1 LLAQLPRR
9 RADVQ
14 TEGAIGVEGGVE
26 RQTILVAEDSRV
38 VRAIL
43 REPLSAHGYRVL
55 EAADGEQA
63 LACCLRDRPDMVLL
77 DVEMPVLDGHQVLA
91 RIKQRPELADV
102 PVVFLTARATTEDV
116 VQGLRLGAHDYLRK
130 PFEASELLARVS
142 AALRVKALQDE
153 LRRRNLELDRMSR
166 TDALTGLYN
175 RRHLEE
181 RLGELVSLARRHGE
195 DLGAALVDLDHFK
208 AVNDTAGHPAGDAVL
223 QVTADRLRN
232 SLRAED
238 VLGRWGGEEFL
249 VLLPRTDAA
258 GARLVAE
265 RMRQALA
272 GQPIPLPDGGEVKVT
287 ASIGVA
293 AGTDDGVAGLVDRA
307 DAALYE
313 AKAAGRDRVV
323 VAPALRVRV

>member
-1 LLAQLPRR
+1 MKGR
-9 RADVQ
+9 
-14 TEGAIGVEGGVE
+14 
-26 RQTILVAEDSRV
+26 TILVAEDSRV

-43 REPLSAHGYRVL
+43 REPLRAHGYRVL

-63 LACCLRDRPDMVLL
+63 LALCVAELPDVVLL

-91 RIKQRPELADV
+91 RIKQQPELADV

-142 AALRVKALQDE
+142 AALRVKSLQDE
-153 LRRRNLELDRMSR
+153 LRRRNLELDQMSR

-181 RLGELVSLARRHGE
+181 RLGEFVSLARRHGE
-195 DLGAALVDLDHFK
+195 DLAAAMIDLDHFK
-208 AVNDTAGHPAGDAVL
+208 RINDTAGHPAGDAVL
-223 QVTADRLRN
+223 QVTAERLRGI
-232 SLRAED
+232 LRAED

-249 VLLPRTDAA
+249 ALLPRTDTA
-258 GARLVAE
+258 GAQLAAE
-265 RMRQALA
+265 RMRQAVA
-272 GQPIPLPDGGEVKVT
+272 GPPIPLPEGGEVRVT
-287 ASIGVA
+287 ASIGAA
-293 AGTDDGVAGLVDRA
+293 AGVDQGADGLVQRA

-313 AKAAGRDRVV
+313 AKATGRDRVV
-323 VAPALRVRV
+323 VAPPP